1 MALLDELGT
10 YLQTAGIGT
19 LSQSLFKGA
28 LPLDTP
34 ATTDDAIVA
43 LIEVPGSPPLRSH
56 DQPPSRIGQP
66 HVQVVSRGAPYGYV
80 AARQKAHDAWMALD
94 GLANQVLSGTKYLT
108 IVALQE
114 PFLLRIDETHRPHIV
129 FSVRIQREV

>member
-10 YLQTAGIGT
+10 YLQAAGIGT
-19 LSQSLFKGA
+19 LSQNLFKGTM
-28 LPLDTP
+28 PLDTP
-34 ATTDDAIVA
+34 GTTDDAIVA
-43 LIEVPGSPPLRSH
+43 ILEIPGSPPLRSH

-94 GLANQVLSGTKYLT
+94 GLANQELSGTKYLF
-108 IVALQE
+108 IQCLQD
-114 PFLLRIDETHRPHIV
+114 PWLMRIDQEHRPHIV
-129 FSVRIQREV
+129 FSVRIQREA

>member
-1 MALLDELGT
+1 MLLDELGA
-10 YLQTAGIGT
+10 YLQAAGIGT
-19 LSQSLFKGA
+19 LSQSLFKGS

-66 HVQVVSRGAPYGYV
+66 HVQVVSRGAPYGYM

-108 IVALQE
+108 IMALQE
-114 PFLLRIDETHRPHIV
+114 PFLLRIDSDHRPHIV
-129 FSVRIQREV
+129 FSVRIQMEI